1 VLELDGVFSI
11 QERGILMI
19 VVQVVM
25 DLRRV
30 ELSSVAKGLSSDWTG
45 ILSWDST
52 TVVTKMVHTVLL
64 TILLELIKAILS
76 IRASNRLVLGND
88 TCTISLITAV
98 LHLILE
104 FRHSLVQIR
113 VFLAG

>member
-1 VLELDGVFSI
+1 MLELDGVFSI

-52 TVVTKMVHTVLL
+52 TVVTKMVYTVLL
-64 TILLELIKAILS
+64 TILLEL
-76 IRASNRLVLGND
+76 V
-88 TCTISLITAV
+88 
-98 LHLILE
+98 
-104 FRHSLVQIR
+104 
-113 VFLAG
+113 